1 MEQKKNVNYDS
12 LAEKEQK
19 IFSKKMSTETK
30 KNEKKYNDKIFKKPC
45 Q

>member
-19 IFSKKMSTETK
+19 EFSEKMSTETK
-30 KNEKKYNDKIFKKPC
+30 KNEEKYNDKTLEKPC